1 MSQQSA
7 REAASGRGSGSLV
20 VACEPGDDGGLQQR
34 FFLEV
39 FQAEQGQLW
48 ANLSTA
54 TTIST
59 ATAAAASTSTSSSSP
74 PTSAT
79 SPASSSAK
87 GGPTVVEFTVSG
99 LPLSSTFVLV
109 LYAANGKGRSN
120 YVTLSASTAPPGCC
134 PRGSEFLKFTADIGI
149 KPLMYILATVVGGL
163 VVAAIAIVTLSR
175 ARTINR
181 AKGTTCVDAF
191 LKF

>member
-1 MSQQSA
+1 M
-7 REAASGRGSGSLV
+7 V
-20 VACEPGDDGGLQQR
+20 VCEPGDDGGLQQQ
-34 FFLEV
+34 FYLEV

-54 TTIST
+54 TTTLAPST
-59 ATAAAASTSTSSSSP
+59 ASSAST
-74 PTSAT
+74 A
-79 SPASSSAK
+79 
-87 GGPTVVEFTVSG
+87 VVEFTVNG

-109 LYAANGKGRSN
+109 IYAANSKGRSN

-181 AKGTTCVDAF
+181 AKGKI
-191 LKF
+191 KFYYVNEN